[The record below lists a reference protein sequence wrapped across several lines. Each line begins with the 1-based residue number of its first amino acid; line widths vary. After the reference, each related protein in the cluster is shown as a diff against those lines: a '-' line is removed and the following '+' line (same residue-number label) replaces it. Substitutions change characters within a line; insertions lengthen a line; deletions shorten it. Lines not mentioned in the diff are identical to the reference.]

1 MFITCSKLSLFNK
14 VVIITEYNFKDKS
27 ERRRFYKSNAWRGVN
42 GVRNQVVKRD
52 GNECVHCKRDGLVT
66 TEEMGQLEVDHI
78 KTLEHCTYTEAID
91 LNNLRTLC
99 SYHHNVRH
107 NRFDGAAHESNKK
120 WEDERW

>member
-1 MFITCSKLSLFNK
+1 MN
-14 VVIITEYNFKDKS
+14 YNFKDKA

-52 GNECVHCKRDGLVT
+52 GNECVWCKENGLVT
-66 TEEMGQLEVDHI
+66 TAEMGTLEVDHVRE
-78 KTLEHCTYTEAID
+78 LEHCTYEQAID

-107 NRFDGAAHESNKK
+107 NRFDGQLQTIREKK
-120 WEDERW
+120 FDDEKW

>member
-1 MFITCSKLSLFNK
+1 MQ
-14 VVIITEYNFKDKS
+14 YNFKDKS

-52 GNECVHCKRDGLVT
+52 GNECVWCKENGLVT
-66 TEEMGQLEVDHI
+66 TAEMGTLEVDHI
-78 KTLEHCTYTEAID
+78 KELEQCTYAEAID

-107 NRFDGAAHESNKK
+107 NRFDGQIQTVRKK
-120 WEDERW
+120 KFDDEKW